1 MASSKILTEWQTCY
15 WNALASEVSIKV
27 PVLTYIM
34 PLQNTFSKLC
44 SAAFLILFEF
54 VGLLRCK
61 IFFKVCLFG
70 LNSYPLFLHTPAQ
83 KLIYQSLPPVY
94 LPELWSRDANIS
106 QLKKRANFQSF
117 SQIPSTSCQPAHTEV
132 FLGCSMQFYLIA
144 CSVYFFSLEWVKWYL
159 FSMWRFISF
168 ALLVYFVWSNFFS
181 LQCILQLIALFF
193 YNICE
198 IISESAV
205 PYGPP

>member
-83 KLIYQSLPPVY
+83 NLSEFTTSLPARVMV
-94 LPELWSRDANIS
+94 SRCQYFPIEKKGQFSVLLTNS
-106 QLKKRANFQSF
+106 Q
-117 SQIPSTSCQPAHTEV
+117 
-132 FLGCSMQFYLIA
+132 
-144 CSVYFFSLEWVKWYL
+144 
-159 FSMWRFISF
+159 
-168 ALLVYFVWSNFFS
+168 YFVPTCAHRSFFW
-181 LQCILQLIALFF
+181 LQRVVLF
-193 YNICE
+193 NCL
-198 IISESAV
+198 
-205 PYGPP
+205 